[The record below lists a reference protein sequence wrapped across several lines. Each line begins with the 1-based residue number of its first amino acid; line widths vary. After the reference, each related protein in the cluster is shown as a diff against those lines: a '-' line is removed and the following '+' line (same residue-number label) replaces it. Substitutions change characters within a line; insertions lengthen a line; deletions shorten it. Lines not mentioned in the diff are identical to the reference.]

1 MPTPR
6 RSAKKPTK
14 RPALRKL
21 GRDEVGAYYARIAR
35 PELRKLL
42 EATRQR
48 IRQLFPK
55 ATEVISYQLPTF
67 VLDGGVVALG
77 AGAKFCSLYTLS
89 RRAVALHAKALEGF
103 SHTISAIHFTPERPL
118 PDALLASIVRAR
130 LVENAE
136 RAERKRR

>member
-6 RSAKKPTK
+6 RSATKPTK

-21 GRDEVGAYYARIAR
+21 ERDEVAAYYARIAR
-35 PELRKLL
+35 PELRRLL
-42 EATRQR
+42 EATRR
-48 IRQLFPK
+48 RVRKLLPK

-67 VLDGGVVALG
+67 VEGGGVVALG

-89 RRAVALHAKALEGF
+89 RRAVAQHAKALEGF
-103 SHTISAIHFTPERPL
+103 SHTISAIHFTPDQPL

-130 LVENAE
+130 LVENAD
-136 RAERKRR
+136 RRKR